1 MEFALIR
8 TKHSRVM
15 VAIAALGF
23 VASAASV
30 EARGFRSNMVP
41 NSAAV
46 AASCNLCHA
55 GHGGGTPRNAFGL
68 DIEARVTANGQEVF
82 WGPEL
87 AALDS
92 DGDGVTNGVE
102 LGDPDGSW
110 TAGSDQPGDA
120 ALITHPGDSSS
131 FIEIMTA
138 VGEASW
144 ASVKAIVRGQ
154 Q

>member
-1 MEFALIR
+1 MIKSKQMLWPSLLLSGVAWAQTPMDTDDDGLISFAEFQ
-8 TKHSRVM
+8 
-15 VAIAALGF
+15 
-23 VASAASV
+23 
-30 EARGFRSNMVP
+30 ARSEERFS
-41 NSAAV
+41 S
-46 AASCNLCHA
+46 
-55 GHGGGTPRNAFGL
+55 
-68 DIEARVTANGQEVF
+68 
-82 WGPEL
+82 
-87 AALDS
+87 LDS
-92 DGDGVTNGVE
+92 DGDGVPNGVE